1 MWAATHLRIYG
12 NLEKLQLF
20 EVPLYKEKLIM
31 KKLFMLITLV
41 LSTSLVFAASLKDSL
56 RNFISEGKYIQIT
69 LKGNLASANAVD
81 MTVIIPRETV
91 ASIGLTKATKGE
103 KSINM
108 VVLTTTSVIDP
119 LLMMALEQEPGSSPF
134 TAIPIPTDGTRFS
147 TDAQGNLYI
156 SADLEKIRSLLKL
169 L

>member
-69 LKGNLASANAVD
+69 LKGNLDSANTMD

-91 ASIGLTKATKGE
+91 ASIGLTKATQGE
-103 KSINM
+103 KNINM

-119 LLMMALEQEPGSSPF
+119 LLRWLLNRNREAVPLQQFPSQRTEQNFPPMHK
-134 TAIPIPTDGTRFS
+134 GTS
-147 TDAQGNLYI
+147 TSRRI
-156 SADLEKIRSLLKL
+156 WKKSEVS
-169 L
+169 